1 MVASVDKKLVVP
13 YRILKLTGPTK
24 DKAPAPKLYKH
35 YGPFKVDH
43 LSDYPKDL
51 LTDVVSIRLLFT
63 EYVPNVF
70 PLDRV
75 FKTLTPLFRWRFAS
89 IVIRR

>member
-24 DKAPAPKLYKH
+24 EKKGKQKLYKH
-35 YGPFKVDH
+35 YGPFNVDH

-51 LTDVVSIRLLFT
+51 LTDAVSIF
-63 EYVPNVF
+63 
-70 PLDRV
+70 
-75 FKTLTPLFRWRFAS
+75 
-89 IVIRR
+89 